1 MLSVYRFPIRLGY
14 DVSGIVLATGD
25 AVKDFSCGDEVFSC
39 LPWEYRGSY
48 YIQSHETS
56 L

>member
-14 DVSGIVLATGD
+14 DVSGTVIATGG
-25 AVKDFSCGDEVFSC
+25 AVTGFSAGDEVFSC

-48 YIQSHETS
+48 HVRYDETS